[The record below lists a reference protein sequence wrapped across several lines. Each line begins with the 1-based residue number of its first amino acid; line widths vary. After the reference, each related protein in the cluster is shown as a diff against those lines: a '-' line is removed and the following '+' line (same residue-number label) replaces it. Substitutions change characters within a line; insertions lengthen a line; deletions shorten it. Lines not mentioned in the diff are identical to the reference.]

1 VPIPAAASTDLTAL
15 ARLRGA
21 AARSSPDAV
30 REAAGQFAAL
40 LVQSMLKSMRAVSF
54 GGGMFD
60 SEQSNM
66 YRDLLDQQ
74 LALDMARGHGL
85 GLTDMI
91 ARQLGGEGSAPS
103 RRAGLSARVGRP
115 QPLAHS
121 ATEFVTQLLPHARD
135 AARRLGVSAKAILAQ
150 AALETGWGQRLPSRG
165 DGSTS
170 WNLFGIKAGGGWK
183 GDSVS
188 VPTLEYEGDVARRTQ
203 ARFRAYGSPAASFAD
218 YVALLAKDPR
228 YAGALER
235 GDDVGAFGR
244 ALQDAGYATDPD
256 YGRKLEALA
265 SGEQM
270 RAALEAAGER

>member
-1 VPIPAAASTDLTAL
+1 
-15 ARLRGA
+15 
-21 AARSSPDAV
+21 
-30 REAAGQFAAL
+30 
-40 LVQSMLKSMRAVSF
+40 
-54 GGGMFD
+54 
-60 SEQSNM
+60 M
-66 YRDLLDQQ
+66 YRDMLDQQ
-74 LALDMARGHGL
+74 LAIEMSRGHGL
-85 GLTDMI
+85 GLADKV
-91 ARQLGGEGSAPS
+91 ARQLGGEGSAPA
-103 RRAGLSARVGRP
+103 RRAGLSARIERAP
-115 QPLAHS
+115 PLAQT
-121 ATEFVTQLLPHARD
+121 AAEFVQQLLPHARD

-150 AALETGWGQRLPSRG
+150 AALETGWGKRLPGRH

-170 WNLFGIKAGGGWK
+170 WNLFGIKAGSGWR

-188 VPTLEYEGDVARRTQ
+188 VPTLEYDGDVARRMQ

-218 YVALLAKDPR
+218 YVALLAHDPR

-244 ALQDAGYATDPD
+244 ALQEAGYATDPD

>member
-1 VPIPAAASTDLTAL
+1 VNVPASASTDLTAL

-21 AARSSPDAV
+21 AAKSAPGVV

-40 LVQSMLKSMRAVSF
+40 LLQSMLKSMRAVSF
-54 GGGMFD
+54 GGGIFD
-60 SEQSNM
+60 SQQSNM
-66 YRDLLDQQ
+66 YRDMLDQQ
-74 LALDMARGHGL
+74 LALQMSRGHGL

-91 ARQLGGEGSAPS
+91 ARQLGGEGDAPS
-103 RRAGLSARVGRP
+103 RSAGLSARIEHP
-115 QPLAHS
+115 QMLAQS
-121 ATEFVTQLLPHARD
+121 ATEFVKQLLPHARD
-135 AARRLGVSAKAILAQ
+135 AARQLGVSAKAILAQ
-150 AALETGWGQRLPSRG
+150 AALETGWGQRLPNRG

-188 VPTLEYEGDVARRTQ
+188 VPTIEYAGDVARRAQ

-218 YVALLAKDPR
+218 YVSLLGDPR
-228 YAGALER
+228 YAGALDR
-235 GDDVGAFGR
+235 GEDVGAFGR

-256 YGRKLEALA
+256 YARKLEALA
-265 SGEQM
+265 TGEQM